1 MVDSKSLCYSFAI
14 QQPSKKSALL
24 TKNISAD
31 LFLEVM
37 RIFPLFFKVMRIYIY
52 NVSQNSLNCCLYKP
66 APPLAGWRNV
76 ACTFTP

>member
-1 MVDSKSLCYSFAI
+1 MGDSKSLCYGFAI
-14 QQPSKKSALL
+14 QQPLKKSALL
-24 TKNISAD
+24 TKNISVD

-37 RIFPLFFKVMRIYIY
+37 RIFSLFLEVIRICIY